1 MSQIT
6 KNILM
11 IKPSSFGFNN
21 DTSGDNYFQ
30 KQINNLS
37 QSEIRLK
44 AVEEFENMCSIL
56 KKNGINIIVFEN
68 DENKKLTDDVFPNN
82 WISFHGNKYV
92 IHSMYAKSR
101 RGEKN
106 KSFIKTLSN
115 HNFNYTLLN
124 DYTNYELEDIFLEG
138 TGSVVLDRVNKH
150 AYCSISKRSNVDL
163 FKLFCDDIGY
173 KPISFKSYDSRGDL
187 IYHTNVMMSIGD
199 DFALV
204 CFESINDKNE
214 MILVKESLEKSGR
227 KIVEITLSQVDSF
240 AGNLIQLGDKKNK
253 IIVISELAYSSLN
266 NDQKNILSAQSKIVN
281 IPIPTIQKCGGGSVR
296 CMIAELI

>member
-1 MSQIT
+1 
-6 KNILM
+6 M

-106 KSFIKTLSN
+106 KSFINTLST

-124 DYTNYELEDIFLEG
+124 DYTNYEIEDIFLEG

-150 AYCSISKRSNVDL
+150 AYCSISKRSNYEL

>member
-30 KQINNLS
+30 KQINHLS

-82 WISFHGNKYV
+82 WISFHGNKYI

-106 KSFIKTLSN
+106 KSFIKTLST

-199 DFALV
+199 DFALA

-214 MILVKESLEKSGR
+214 KILVKESLEKSGR
-227 KIVEITLSQVDSF
+227 KIVEITLKQVDCF

-266 NDQKNILSAQSKIVN
+266 NHQKNILSAESKIVN

>member
-106 KSFIKTLSN
+106 KSFINTLST

-124 DYTNYELEDIFLEG
+124 DYTNYEIEDIFLEG

-150 AYCSISKRSNVDL
+150 AYCSISKRSNYEL

-266 NDQKNILSAQSKIVN
+266 NHQKNILSAESKIVN

>member
-30 KQINNLS
+30 KQINHLS

-82 WISFHGNKYV
+82 WISFHGNKYI

-106 KSFIKTLSN
+106 KSFIKTLST

-150 AYCSISKRSNVDL
+150 AYCSISKRSSVDL
-163 FKLFCDDIGY
+163 FKLFCNDIGY

-214 MILVKESLEKSGR
+214 KILVKESLEKSGR
-227 KIVEITLSQVDSF
+227 KIVEITLNQVDSF

-266 NDQKNILSAQSKIVN
+266 NHQKNILSAESKIVN